1 LHHKNIAAIVALHPH
16 HYRGGAVAT
25 YKLTF
30 SLKGNTDATYVKAES
45 EGEAG
50 ELFDTWADGL
60 DDYAELL
67 LIEEVKH
74 ESRFSKNK

>member
-1 LHHKNIAAIVALHPH
+1 M
-16 HYRGGAVAT
+16 AT

-30 SLKGNTDATYVKAES
+30 DLKGTVHSTTVQAES

-67 LIEEVKH
+67 LIEEVPNN
-74 ESRFSKNK
+74 EC